1 MSFQLKLFS
10 FEYFHNILNAA
21 EFEGHISES
30 NDFDLLKRRCFKH
43 NLNAQQIAQ
52 NAHLSAKWA
61 TQSSVAMIYD
71 CPMANM
77 SPIAPKLHGYQTYAM
92 FYDTSMEHQ
101 VMNSEKSM

>member
-10 FEYFHNILNAA
+10 FEYFHNILNAE
-21 EFEGHISES
+21 EFEGHIYES
-30 NDFDLLKRRCFKH
+30 NDFDSLKRRCSNH
-43 NLNAQQIAQ
+43 NPNAQQIAQ
-52 NAHLSAKWA
+52 NACLSAKRA

-77 SPIAPKLHGYQTYAM
+77 SLIPLRLHSYQTYAT
-92 FYDTSMEHQ
+92 FHDTSMEHQ